1 MTLAAKPKVVVG
13 MSGGVDSS
21 MTAALLKEEG
31 YDVIGVTM
39 QIWEATGPEA
49 EGGCC
54 SNSAI
59 DDARRVA
66 FILGIPHYVMN
77 FRSYFKETV
86 VDYFTQSYLQG
97 ETPNPCLACNKHVK
111 FGELLRKARGLGA
124 EFIATGHYA
133 QVLRDPSSERFLLS
147 KSADERKDQTY
158 ALYMLTQEQLEHT
171 LFPLADY
178 QKEHV
183 REMARER
190 GLGVG
195 DKPESQEICFIP
207 NDDYA
212 SFLRE
217 RSEVP
222 IKPGD
227 FVDLAGNK
235 LGRHEGIINFTVG
248 QRKGLGVTFGKPMY
262 VVGLNPERNEVI
274 LGEDQDV
281 YTDTL
286 WAVDLN
292 WISIPD
298 LKEPLKVKAKIRYNS
313 FGAEATIFP
322 GEIGSGYC
330 VKVCF
335 DEPQRAVTPGQA
347 VVFYQGNLVVGGG
360 KIISDPRTSLS
371 ESWRYMHKV

>member
-1 MTLAAKPKVVVG
+1 MTLTTKPKVVVG

-21 MTAALLKEEG
+21 MAAALLKEEG
-31 YDVIGVTM
+31 YDVIGVTL
-39 QIWEATGPEA
+39 QIWEATGPEV

-54 SNSAI
+54 SNAAI

-86 VDYFTQSYLQG
+86 VDYFTQSYLYG

-111 FGELLRKARGLGA
+111 FGEMLRKARGLGA

-133 QVLRDPSSERFLLS
+133 QVLRDPGSERFLLS

-158 ALYMLTQEQLEHT
+158 ALYMLTQEQLKHT
-171 LFPLADY
+171 LFPLADF

-195 DKPESQEICFIP
+195 DKPESQEICFVP

-212 SFLRE
+212 SFVRE
-217 RSEVP
+217 RLEAQ

-227 FVDLAGNK
+227 FVDLAGKK

-248 QRKGLGVTFGKPMY
+248 QRKGLGVTFGKPMF
-262 VVGLNPERNEVI
+262 VVGLNPERNEVV
-274 LGEDQDV
+274 LGEDRDV

-286 WAVDLN
+286 WAIDLN
-292 WISIPD
+292 WISIPN
-298 LKEPLKVKAKIRYNS
+298 LLEPMKVKAKIRYNS
-313 FGAEATIFP
+313 FGAQATIFP
-322 GEIGSGYC
+322 GEIESGYG
-330 VKVCF
+330 VMVRF

-360 KIISDPRTSLS
+360 KIISDPLGRVRGSNG
-371 ESWRYMHKV
+371 

>member
-1 MTLAAKPKVVVG
+1 MTQTTKPKVVVG

-21 MTAALLKEEG
+21 MAAALLKEEG

-39 QIWEATGPEA
+39 QIWEATGPEV

-86 VDYFTQSYLQG
+86 VDYFTQSYLYG

-111 FGELLRKARGLGA
+111 FGEMLRKARGLGA

-133 QVLRDPSSERFLLS
+133 QVLRDPNSERFLLS
-147 KSADERKDQTY
+147 NSADARKDQTY

-171 LFPLADY
+171 LFPLAEY

-195 DKPESQEICFIP
+195 DKPESQEICFVP
-207 NDDYA
+207 DDDYA
-212 SFLRE
+212 TFVRQRL
-217 RSEVP
+217 EVP

-227 FVDLAGNK
+227 FVDLAGKK
-235 LGRHEGIINFTVG
+235 LGRHEGIINFTIG
-248 QRKGLGVTFGKPMY
+248 QRKGLGVTFGKPMF
-262 VVGLNPERNEVI
+262 VVGLNPERNEVV
-274 LGEDQDV
+274 LGEDRDV

-286 WAVDLN
+286 WAIDLN

-298 LKEPLKVKAKIRYNS
+298 LTEPLKVKAKIRYNS
-313 FGAEATIFP
+313 TGAPATIFP
-322 GEIGSGYC
+322 GEIGSGYG
-330 VKVCF
+330 VMVRF

-360 KIISDPRTSLS
+360 KIISDPRGRDRGS
-371 ESWRYMHKV
+371 K